1 MNFPSPPAF
10 DAAMDDEALRGSPLR
25 VYLYLTRTLDFVSWR
40 AKKLSEIE
48 AGAHVH
54 ERSAAWALDRLRE
67 SGYIERGSKI
77 DRVWTYRLV
86 WSIAP
91 RASITKAG

>member
-1 MNFPSPPAF
+1 MSFPSPPSF
-10 DAAMDDEALRGSPLR
+10 DDAMDDESLKGSPLR

-40 AKKLSEIE
+40 PKKLSEVE

-54 ERSAAWALDRLRE
+54 ERHAAWALDRLRE
-67 SGYIERGSKI
+67 RGYIERGAKV

-86 WSIAP
+86 WSLDETQAT
-91 RASITKAG
+91 SKAG